1 LKLNYVL
8 STFAAFLNVDTLTL
22 RALIL
27 TVVWQCSYMDVW
39 GYYEHDQMVRWFL
52 GRPLSKSELHRRA
65 KRLGGKGGLPG
76 VRQGAGGGAGEA
88 GGLPAQQRHPR
99 EALGC
104 RLVRGGGPL
113 RQDDRETLRKKFE
126 VSLRQGKV
134 REAAELLYLVL
145 RSKVGRR
152 FKGEF
157 TKKRNRSH
165 FGFKILVAIS
175 PPCLSTGSR
184 SSWPTSRTTRS
195 PPPCQD
201 TRS

>member
-1 LKLNYVL
+1 
-8 STFAAFLNVDTLTL
+8 
-22 RALIL
+22 
-27 TVVWQCSYMDVW
+27 M
-39 GYYEHDQMVRWFL
+39 
-52 GRPLSKSELHRRA
+52 
-65 KRLGGKGGLPG
+65 
-76 VRQGAGGGAGEA
+76 
-88 GGLPAQQRHPR
+88 
-99 EALGC
+99 
-104 RLVRGGGPL
+104 
-113 RQDDRETLRKKFE
+113 RKKFE

-145 RSKVGRR
+145 RSKAGRR

-184 SSWPTSRTTRS
+184 SSWPTSRTARS